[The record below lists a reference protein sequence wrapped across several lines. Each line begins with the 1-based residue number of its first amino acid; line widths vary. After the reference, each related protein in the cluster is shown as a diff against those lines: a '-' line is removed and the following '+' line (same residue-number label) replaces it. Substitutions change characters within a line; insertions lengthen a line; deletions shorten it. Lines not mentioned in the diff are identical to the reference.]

1 MDASPDG
8 SPRRSSGRCMGPDP
22 SAHLSGSQSVYKCE
36 STPESESDSGSAST
50 DFLALERVARSA
62 TKRFHPFDWRPLEA
76 CCHTLIYCTCLA
88 DAAAIPLASFI
99 VFFVFAA
106 TSTSTSTAA
115 PTCEHIISIC

>member
-8 SPRRSSGRCMGPDP
+8 SPRSSGRSMGPDP
-22 SAHLSGSQSVYKCE
+22 SPRLSGSQSVSKCE

-50 DFLALERVARSA
+50 DFLTTERVALPA
-62 TKRFHPFDWRPLEA
+62 TKRFHPSDCRPLEA

-99 VFFVFAA
+99 
-106 TSTSTSTAA
+106 
-115 PTCEHIISIC
+115 